1 MRMSQCVGVLFA
13 IIGSPWSSEGRF
25 KIIGNCQEHYLTI
38 FRPTDLLRPF
48 PTDPSA
54 NPLRRSPPLS
64 VRAENRQVVLL
75 AISKDFKST
84 LRAPRRTDN
93 GQESVGM
100 LWEMHLNTNGAGYR
114 ASILCGSPELSTYYK
129 KLPTAQVNSCGL
141 KSPLS
146 YYCNAFPPTCA

>member
-1 MRMSQCVGVLFA
+1 MRMSQCVGVLLA
-13 IIGSPWSSEGRF
+13 IIASPWSSVGRF
-25 KIIGNCQEHYLTI
+25 KIFGNRQQHDLTI
-38 FRPTDLLRPF
+38 FRRPAAS
-48 PTDPSA
+48 DPFRSTLPA
-54 NPLRRSPPLS
+54 DPLRRSPPLS

-114 ASILCGSPELSTYYK
+114 ASILRGSPGLSTEFK
-129 KLPTAQVNSCGL
+129 KYQQHDLALV
-141 KSPLS
+141 
-146 YYCNAFPPTCA
+146 F